1 VFGAAPVESFTV
13 VMATGIVAVAARD
26 DEHSVVAFALAV
38 LAGGGLVLVVAWAA
52 LARAGAGSGVPC
64 GARRIDHG
72 FALFGFV
79 AAVDVVAAQFDV
91 RAAAGVVAL
100 LGAVAVVAWVLLVI
114 HVAGLALGGGLATI
128 RAGARGSL
136 LLVVVAIQSL
146 VLIAARLAVVV
157 GPTAGALLVASA
169 IGWVAGVLAYL
180 VIARLVVA
188 RMLAA
193 RMAPALLTPD
203 MWVLMGAVAIAV
215 VAAGALLGAMPEGAL
230 RTAARAAVVGCWA
243 VATAWIPALVAA
255 EWRRVRGRRLR
266 FERARWSTVFP
277 LGMYVVACATV
288 ADTTSFTGLRAASAA
303 LYWVALAA
311 WCLTTAGALS
321 HAVKPHR

>member
-1 VFGAAPVESFTV
+1 V
-13 VMATGIVAVAARD
+13 R
-26 DEHSVVAFALAV
+26 
-38 LAGGGLVLVVAWAA
+38 
-52 LARAGAGSGVPC
+52 
-64 GARRIDHG
+64 ARRIDHG
-72 FALFGFV
+72 FGLFGSV

-100 LGAVAVVAWVLLVI
+100 LGTVAAAAWVLLVI
-114 HVAGLALGGGLATI
+114 HVAGLVHSGGWATI

-136 LLVVVAIQSL
+136 LLVVVATQSL

-157 GPTAGALLVASA
+157 GPAAGALLVASVV
-169 IGWVAGVLAYL
+169 GWVTGVLAYL
-180 VIARLVVA
+180 LIALLVVA
-188 RMLAA
+188 RGLVAP
-193 RMAPALLTPD
+193 MAPALLTPD

-215 VAAGALLGAMPEGAL
+215 VAGGAVLGALGDGAVA
-230 RTAARAAVVGCWA
+230 TAARAAVVGCWV

-255 EWRRVRGRRLR
+255 EWRRVRDRRLR

-288 ADTTSFTGLRAASAA
+288 ADATSFTGLRGVSAA

-311 WCLTTAGALS
+311 WCLTTVGALS
-321 HAVKPHR
+321 RVVKPHG